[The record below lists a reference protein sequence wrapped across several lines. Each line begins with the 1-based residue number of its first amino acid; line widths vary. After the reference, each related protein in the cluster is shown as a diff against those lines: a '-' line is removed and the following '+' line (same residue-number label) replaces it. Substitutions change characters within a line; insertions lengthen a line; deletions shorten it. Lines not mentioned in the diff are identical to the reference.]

1 MPRVKLREAGAKT
14 RGREGRRKERR
25 NASSVA
31 IKGGRKEKRGTFHA
45 GHIDY
50 SLIDA
55 SHRQGLRDHEE
66 ALLHSQGLRHIPEI
80 PMLGREEERR
90 GRKVFQEVDSDMI
103 GQLNNT
109 IYYLMASV

>member
-45 GHIDY
+45 GHIDD
-50 SLIDA
+50 SLVDA
-55 SHRQGLRDHEE
+55 SDSQGLRNHEK
-66 ALLHSQGLRHIPEI
+66 ALLHSQGLRHIPQV
-80 PMLGREEERR
+80 PVLGREG
-90 GRKVFQEVDSDMI
+90 GREGKR
-103 GQLNNT
+103 
-109 IYYLMASV
+109 